1 MVLVQDSCFVEE
13 HIQKVTKPKKSKR
26 KLDVINFNEEPIQK
40 ITKSKKARR
49 KVDAADSNEVFYR
62 MEFDGA
68 SKGNPGKAGAGAVLR
83 NQDGSVI
90 CELKEGV
97 GRATNNVA
105 EYRAVILGL
114 KVALSRGIQ
123 KIHVQGDSN
132 LVCMQIQD
140 LWKIK
145 SQNIAELFEEAKEL
159 KSKFKEFRINHI
171 YREFNGKADALA
183 NAAIE
188 LKNGEIKN
196 DVATYRLDNPHEMAS
211 SSQRK
216 TSKDLLDMASSSVE
230 CLTKTSKTRRMKSK
244 VGLTDPNKDSVDT
257 ASPSVEC
264 LTKTSKTRRMKSKV
278 GLPDFNKDSLD
289 TASPSVECLTKA
301 SKTRSMK
308 SKVGLKDLNKE
319 MIQVSS
325 LLEEPVGKYS
335 KSKETRRKLKVTDS
349 NEEPLEKPSTSRRRR
364 KLQTDPDED
373 PHTNSSKK
381 LVGKAMVSKKSRGK
395 LDMINSNEGFYR
407 LEFDGASKGNP
418 GKAGAGAVLRNQY
431 GSVICELKE
440 NVGIATNNVAEY
452 RAIILGLKAALSKGI
467 QRIHVQGDSKL
478 VCMQVQD
485 LWAVKSQNIV
495 VLHMEAKKLISKFKE
510 FRISHVYRELN
521 GEANDLADA
530 AVELQ
535 SGE

>member
-1 MVLVQDSCFVEE
+1 MVKRCSYYKMCVSTICPTNWLRLATYFQLRVSGGLKLGFEGAQSFSICKRNNSDNNFGQYQWKIRYPSFRTSTVHAISAAEMPSLLSSVVRYQIRKYSVVRKGR
-13 HIQKVTKPKKSKR
+13 IQ
-26 KLDVINFNEEPIQK
+26 EPIQK

-216 TSKDLLDMASSSVE
+216 TSKKLLETSLPLEKPLEKLLKSGRTISSDDLLDTNKDLLDMASSSVE

-395 LDMINSNEGFYR
+395 LDMINSNEACKTR
-407 LEFDGASKGNP
+407 
-418 GKAGAGAVLRNQY
+418 
-431 GSVICELKE
+431 
-440 NVGIATNNVAEY
+440 
-452 RAIILGLKAALSKGI
+452 RAI
-467 QRIHVQGDSKL
+467 
-478 VCMQVQD
+478 
-485 LWAVKSQNIV
+485 
-495 VLHMEAKKLISKFKE
+495 KKLASNRDPE
-510 FRISHVYRELN
+510 WRAS
-521 GEANDLADA
+521 
-530 AVELQ
+530 
-535 SGE
+535 